1 MASDGTW
8 EIPPLDDAPDIART
22 PGPQPGE
29 TMADTRNWAGF
40 VLVGIGLLTVI
51 PAVALAALGARGW
64 ALLIGFIACVAL
76 AAGAALLV
84 LQWRN
89 QPARQQG
96 SEAKQKTAAW

>member
-29 TMADTRNWAGF
+29 TMADTGNWAGF

-51 PAVALAALGARGW
+51 PAVALAALGAQGW

-84 LQWRN
+84 LQRRN

-96 SEAKQKTAAW
+96 PGAEQKTAAW